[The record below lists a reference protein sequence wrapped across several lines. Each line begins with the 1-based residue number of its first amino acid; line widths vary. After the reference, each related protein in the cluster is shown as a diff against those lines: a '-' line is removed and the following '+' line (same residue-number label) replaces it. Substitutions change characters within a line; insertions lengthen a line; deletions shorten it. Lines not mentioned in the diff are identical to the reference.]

1 MRIVLSFQSEMPI
14 YEQVKEQI
22 KTSILS
28 GELVEGDA
36 LPSIRQLAR
45 DLKVSVMTTTR
56 AYGDLEAEG
65 FVQTMPKKGV
75 YVKKIND
82 DSVRKQYVA
91 EVETALATALRRGK
105 IAGITMKE
113 LHKLLDLLE
122 ERENDE
128 RD

>member
-1 MRIVLSFQSEMPI
+1 MRIVLSFQSEIPI

-28 GELVEGDA
+28 GEMAEGDA

-56 AYGDLEAEG
+56 AYSDLEAEG

-82 DSVRKQYVA
+82 DVVRKQYMA
-91 EVETALATALRRGK
+91 EVEMALATALRRGK
-105 IAGITMKE
+105 TAGMAMDE

-122 ERENDE
+122 ENEND
-128 RD
+128 